1 MEDIV
6 DAEGGVGTVVGGA
19 ETASL
24 FNVGVAEEGGG
35 LLVDVGCR
43 GVVEIAGEDKGGSG
57 LLDKGEEFLFP
68 FLFVAA
74 GGLGEFFEQ
83 AMGGAVGF
91 GMGEVLEAFEVVGV
105 ELIGVEVD
113 ATDAHRGAM
122 HVDVGVEF
130 GLGVHGVF
138 IDDGIAGEEDALGDC
153 FFVDSIAIRVAAVGK
168 AVGELDMA

>member
-35 LLVDVGCR
+35 LLVDVGGR
-43 GVVEIAGEDKGGSG
+43 GVVEIAGEDKWGSG

-91 GMGEVLEAFEVVGV
+91 GVGEVLEAFEVVGV
-105 ELIGVEVD
+105 KLIGVEVD

-130 GLGVHGVF
+130 GFFVYGQ
-138 IDDGIAGEEDALGDC
+138 ALGDGVAGEKNGLGNAVA
-153 FFVDSIAIRVAAVGK
+153 VDAEVVLIAAVGK
-168 AVGELDMA
+168 AVGEFDMA

>member
-1 MEDIV
+1 M
-6 DAEGGVGTVVGGA
+6 
-19 ETASL
+19 
-24 FNVGVAEEGGG
+24 
-35 LLVDVGCR
+35 LVDVGGR
-43 GVVEIAGEDKGGSG
+43 GVVEIAGKDKGSSG

-91 GMGEVLEAFEVVGV
+91 GVGEVLEAFEVVGV

-113 ATDAHRGAM
+113 TTDTHRGAM

-130 GLGVHGVF
+130 GFFVYGQ
-138 IDDGIAGEEDALGDC
+138 ALGDGVAGEKNGLGNAVA
-153 FFVDSIAIRVAAVGK
+153 VDAEVVLIAAVGK